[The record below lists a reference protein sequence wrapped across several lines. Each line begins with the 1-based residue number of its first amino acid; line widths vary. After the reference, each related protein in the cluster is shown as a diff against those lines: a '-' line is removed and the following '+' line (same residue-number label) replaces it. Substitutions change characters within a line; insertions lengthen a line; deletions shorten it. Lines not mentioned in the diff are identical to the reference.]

1 MPRLNFSA
9 EDLAA
14 MESRYRA
21 HFINSLAGFKSANL
35 VGTVDTKGQNN
46 LAIVSSVIHLG
57 ASPPLM
63 GMITRPRSVER
74 HSVENLIE
82 TGFYTLN
89 QVNTDIVEAAHQ
101 TSARYPRGNSEFEAT
116 GLTPVYGSAHPAPY
130 VAESRLSVG
139 LKLREHK
146 LIELNNTEFIIG
158 EIIEVWLDS
167 KALQRDGFV
176 DLEALGSVAISGLDS
191 YHQTQRVGRLSYAK
205 PDRAPQY
212 ISSKPST
219 LDN

>member
-9 EDLAA
+9 TDLDA

-35 VGTVDTKGQNN
+35 VGSVDAKGRNN

-63 GMITRPRSVER
+63 GMVTRPRSVER
-74 HSVENLIE
+74 HTVDNLIE

-89 QVNTDIVEAAHQ
+89 QVNSEIVEAAHQ
-101 TSARYPRGNSEFEAT
+101 TSARYPRGDSEFEAT
-116 GLTPVYGSAHPAPY
+116 GLTPVYGSVHPAPY

-139 LKLREHK
+139 LKLRERK

-167 KALQRDGFV
+167 EALQSDGFV
-176 DLEALGSVAISGLDS
+176 DLEILGSVTISGLDS
-191 YHQTQRVGRLSYAK
+191 YHRTQSMGRLSYAK
-205 PDRAPQY
+205 PDRAPQF
-212 ISSKPST
+212 ISSKPAQWHS
-219 LDN
+219 

>member
-1 MPRLNFSA
+1 MPRLNFSST
-9 EDLAA
+9 DLDA

-35 VGTVDTKGQNN
+35 VGSVDANGRNN

-63 GMITRPRSVER
+63 GMVTRPRSVER
-74 HSVENLIE
+74 HTVENLIE

-89 QVNTDIVEAAHQ
+89 QVNSEIVEAAHQ
-101 TSARYPRGNSEFEAT
+101 TSARYSREHSEFNAT
-116 GLTPVYGSAHPAPY
+116 GLTPVYGSVHPAPY

-139 LKLREHK
+139 LKLRERK

-167 KALQRDGFV
+167 EALQSDGFV
-176 DLEALGSVAISGLDS
+176 DLETLGSVTISGLDS
-191 YHQTQRVGRLSYAK
+191 YHRTQSMGRLSYAK
-205 PDRAPQY
+205 PDRAPQF
-212 ISSKPST
+212 ISSKPAQWPS
-219 LDN
+219 